1 MGLAFRGNVAVVPRP
16 AKGCLQNFTA
26 STDNVLVPKPEL
38 GLALCEQSF
47 FLTGAGTESQLPA
60 LSFDRCAVNAF
71 GANGSVLR
79 HSRI

>member
-1 MGLAFRGNVAVVPRP
+1 MVVVTRP
-16 AKGCLQNFTA
+16 AKGCLQYFTA
-26 STDNVLVPKPEL
+26 PTDSVLVPNPKL
-38 GLALCEQSF
+38 GLALCEQNL

-71 GANGSVLR
+71 GANGSVPR